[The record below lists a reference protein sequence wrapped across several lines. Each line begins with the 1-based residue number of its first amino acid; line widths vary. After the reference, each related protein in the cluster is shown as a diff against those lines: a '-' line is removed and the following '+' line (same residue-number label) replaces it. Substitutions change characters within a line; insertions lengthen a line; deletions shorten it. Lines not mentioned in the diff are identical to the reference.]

1 MHNEA
6 DCQHAGTVRAG
17 VPARVRARI
26 RCLKASCIGVIGV
39 IGVVGVVGNV

>member
-1 MHNEA
+1 
-6 DCQHAGTVRAG
+6 
-17 VPARVRARI
+17 VRARI